1 MRTGLLGKTLA
12 HSISPLLHGLLGD
25 ENYRLFE
32 IPEEDVG
39 AFMTGGAWDAINVT
53 IPYKKTVIPYCSSLS
68 DRAAAIG
75 SVNTVVRRPNGTLY
89 GDNTDFAGFSDM
101 ARDVDFKGRK
111 TVILGSGGASLTVQA
126 AVKHL
131 GASSVTVI
139 SRSGDD
145 NYSNLSRHA
154 DADIIVN
161 TTPVGMY
168 PHEAESPIS
177 LDTFTSPSALLDLIY
192 NPLRTRL
199 VLEAADRGIYSRG
212 GLRMLCTQAYEA
224 RRVFGCENMIGTDT
238 LYKTVLGERENIV
251 IIGMPGCGKT
261 VFGRKLSRKTGKKF
275 FDTDILIYERC
286 GIRAGEIIEKYGEAR
301 FREIESDVLRELCRK
316 RRDNRNRRRSG
327 APRRKPHRHAFLRQ
341 GALHRPTAGKAHH
354 GRASAFI
361 DSGEA
366 CRAL

>member
-75 SVNTVVRRPNGTLY
+75 SVNTVVRRPDGTLY

-199 VLEAADRGIYSRG
+199 VLEALERAIRPGAAMLDVGCGSGILSIASLLLG
-212 GLRMLCTQAYEA
+212 AEKAVGVDIDALAVKTAL
-224 RRVFGCENMIGTDT
+224 ENGEENGFTPPRYTILQGD
-238 LYKTVLGERENIV
+238 LVETVEGQYDVVAANIV
-251 IIGMPGCGKT
+251 ADAIIALTPSIPRFLKPGGVYIVSGIIDTREADVLPVLEANGFT
-261 VFGRKLSRKTGKKF
+261 VT
-275 FDTDILIYERC
+275 ERLEHRGWLC
-286 GIRAGEIIEKYGEAR
+286 FVLRRAGE
-301 FREIESDVLRELCRK
+301 
-316 RRDNRNRRRSG
+316 
-327 APRRKPHRHAFLRQ
+327 
-341 GALHRPTAGKAHH
+341 
-354 GRASAFI
+354 
-361 DSGEA
+361 
-366 CRAL
+366 

>member
-1 MRTGLLGKTLA
+1 M
-12 HSISPLLHGLLGD
+12 
-25 ENYRLFE
+25 
-32 IPEEDVG
+32 
-39 AFMTGGAWDAINVT
+39 T
-53 IPYKKTVIPYCSSLS
+53 IPYKKTVIPYCSFLS

-75 SVNTVVRRPNGTLY
+75 SVNTVVRRPDGTLY

-111 TVILGSGGASLTVQA
+111 TVILGSGGASFTVQT

-199 VLEAADRGIYSRG
+199 VLEAADRGYTPAAGFACSVRRHTKRG
-212 GLRMLCTQAYEA
+212 GYSDA
-224 RRVFGCENMIGTDT
+224 
-238 LYKTVLGERENIV
+238 KT
-251 IIGMPGCGKT
+251 
-261 VFGRKLSRKTGKKF
+261 
-275 FDTDILIYERC
+275 
-286 GIRAGEIIEKYGEAR
+286 
-301 FREIESDVLRELCRK
+301 
-316 RRDNRNRRRSG
+316 
-327 APRRKPHRHAFLRQ
+327 
-341 GALHRPTAGKAHH
+341 
-354 GRASAFI
+354 
-361 DSGEA
+361 
-366 CRAL
+366 